1 MDIVSPGVIY
11 STFFFIDIV
20 GLSDPIISTEAQLR
34 KIELLNRFIK
44 ECHLYRA
51 TDANDLLILPTGDG
65 MAVSFPKQ
73 PILPLKF
80 AIELHRNLNEYN

>member
-20 GLSDPIISTEAQLR
+20 GLSDPIISTE
-34 KIELLNRFIK
+34 
-44 ECHLYRA
+44 CHLYRA
-51 TDANDLLILPTGDG
+51 IDANDLLILPTGDG

-80 AIELHRNLNEYN
+80 AIELHTNLNEYN

>member
-1 MDIVSPGVIY
+1 MERASGAAIY

-34 KIELLNRFIK
+34 KIELLNRFIN
-44 ECHLYRA
+44 ECHSYKT

-65 MAVSFPKQ
+65 MAIGFLKQ
-73 PILPLKF
+73 PDMPLRF
-80 AIELHRNLNEYN
+80 AI